1 MFGLVQTCSKIV
13 PMRSTY
19 YVGFSF
25 LRGKIQLAEV
35 EHKRKKSIVTVL
47 AERDTAIDF
56 NRMGATI
63 TAEHPNLN
71 MFIKELREMMKQ
83 HKVSTEYISFA
94 LPPDPLFINIIPVE
108 PGLTGKDL
116 SQYLQWEVDQY
127 FPHTSPREF
136 IVDSHGLPLEKTSAQ
151 QTFMVAVRRGMVG
164 FLQKVVTG
172 LKMKLNI
179 IDIDQFSTEKTLIT
193 NYPEILEHDIV
204 LIGLCKNGIDA
215 SLIHNGQMTD
225 YRSYI
230 YNSDPFPDK
239 YIMEYLKYLKQKD
252 NSTPAAMLLHG
263 IDVTKSLVL
272 SLRTTTGIK
281 QTLALNPFRKLIT
294 KKHINPLFI
303 RDGYRFSAAIG
314 LALRTK

>member
-1 MFGLVQTCSKIV
+1 MK
-13 PMRSTY
+13 STY
-19 YVGFSF
+19 CIGFSF

-47 AERDTAIDF
+47 AERDTTIDMS
-56 NRMGATI
+56 RIGATI
-63 TAEHPNLN
+63 SADHPNLN
-71 MFIKELREMMKQ
+71 IFIKELREMMRQ
-83 HKVSTEYISFA
+83 HKISTEYISFA

-116 SQYLQWEVDQY
+116 TCHLQWEVDQY

-136 IVDSHGLPLEKTSAQ
+136 IIDSHGLPLEKAGAK
-151 QTFMVAVRRGMVG
+151 QTFMVAVRRGMVA

-172 LKMKLNI
+172 LKMKLSI

-204 LIGLCKNGIDA
+204 LIGLLKNGVDA
-215 SLIHNGQMTD
+215 SLIHKGQMTD
-225 YRSYI
+225 YRSFI
-230 YNSDPFPDK
+230 YDGEPYPDK
-239 YIMEYLKYLKQKD
+239 YILEYLKYLKQKD
-252 NSTPAAMLLHG
+252 DSTPAALLLHG
-263 IDVTKSLVL
+263 IDVTKSLVMA
-272 SLRTTTGIK
+272 LRTTTGIK
-281 QTLALNPFRKLIT
+281 QTLALNPFRKLVA
-294 KKHINPLFI
+294 KKHLNPLFV

>member
-1 MFGLVQTCSKIV
+1 MK
-13 PMRSTY
+13 STY

-35 EHKRKKSIVTVL
+35 EHKKKKSIVTIL
-47 AERDTAIDF
+47 AERDTTIDF
-56 NRMGATI
+56 TRTGATI
-63 TAEHPNLN
+63 SADHPQLS
-71 MFIKELREMMKQ
+71 MFVRELKEMMKQ
-83 HKVSTEYISFA
+83 HKVSTESISFA

-127 FPHTSPREF
+127 IPHTSPREF
-136 IVDSHGLPLEKTSAQ
+136 IIDSHGLPLEDTGTQ
-151 QTFMVAVRRGMVG
+151 QTFMVAVRRGTVA
-164 FLQKVVTG
+164 FLQKAVVG

-204 LIGLCKNGIDA
+204 LIGLRKSGIDA

-225 YRSYI
+225 YRSLL
-230 YNSDPFPDK
+230 YNGEPYPDK
-239 YIMEYLKYLKQKD
+239 YILEYLKYLKQKD
-252 NSTPAAMLLHG
+252 NCTPAALLLHG
-263 IDVTKSLVL
+263 IDVTKSLVV

-281 QTLALNPFRKLIT
+281 QTLALNPFRKLVAA
-294 KKHINPLFI
+294 KNLNPSFI
-303 RDGYRFSAAIG
+303 KEGYRFSAAIG

>member
-1 MFGLVQTCSKIV
+1 MK
-13 PMRSTY
+13 STY

-35 EHKRKKSIVTVL
+35 EHKKRKSIVTVL
-47 AERDTAIDF
+47 AERDATIDF
-56 NRMGATI
+56 TRTGTTI
-63 TAEHPNLN
+63 TPDHPQLS
-71 MFIKELREMMKQ
+71 MFIRELKEMMKQ

-116 SQYLQWEVDQY
+116 SRYLQWEVDQY
-127 FPHTSPREF
+127 FPHSLPRDF
-136 IVDSHGLPLEKTSAQ
+136 IIDSHGLPLEQAGAQ
-151 QTFMVAVRRGMVG
+151 QTFMVAVRRGMVA
-164 FLQKVVTG
+164 FLQKAVAV

-204 LIGLCKNGIDA
+204 LIGLCKGCIEA

-225 YRSYI
+225 YRSLL
-230 YNSDPFPDK
+230 YNGEPYPDK
-239 YIMEYLKYLKQKD
+239 YILEYLKYLKQKD
-252 NSTPAAMLLHG
+252 NHTPAAMLLHG
-263 IDVTKSLVL
+263 IDVTKSLVV

-281 QTLALNPFRKLIT
+281 QTLALNPFRKLLT
-294 KKHINPLFI
+294 VKKLNPSFI
-303 RDGYRFSAAIG
+303 KDGYRFSAAIG

>member
-1 MFGLVQTCSKIV
+1 MKS
-13 PMRSTY
+13 SY

-35 EHKRKKSIVTVL
+35 EHKKKKSIVTVL
-47 AERDTAIDF
+47 AERDTTIDF
-56 NRMGATI
+56 TRTGAAI
-63 TAEHPNLN
+63 SADHPQLS
-71 MFIKELREMMKQ
+71 MFVRELREMMKQ

-127 FPHTSPREF
+127 FPHTSPKEF
-136 IVDSHGLPLEKTSAQ
+136 ITDSHGLPLENAGAQ
-151 QTFMVAVRRGMVG
+151 QTFMVAVRRGLVA
-164 FLQKVVTG
+164 FLQKAVVG

-204 LIGLCKNGIDA
+204 LIGLRKGGIDA

-225 YRSYI
+225 YRTFL
-230 YNSDPFPDK
+230 YNGELYPDK
-239 YIMEYLKYLKQKD
+239 YILEYLKYLKRKD
-252 NSTPAAMLLHG
+252 NSTPAALLLHG
-263 IDVTKSLVL
+263 VDVTKSLVM
-272 SLRTTTGIK
+272 SLRTTTEIK
-281 QTLALNPFRKLIT
+281 QTLALNPFRKLVAA
-294 KKHINPLFI
+294 KNLNPSFI
-303 RDGYRFSAAIG
+303 KDGYRFSAAIG

>member
-1 MFGLVQTCSKIV
+1 MK
-13 PMRSTY
+13 STY
-19 YVGFSF
+19 CIGFSF

-47 AERDTAIDF
+47 AERDTTIDMS
-56 NRMGATI
+56 RIGATI
-63 TAEHPNLN
+63 SADHPNLN
-71 MFIKELREMMKQ
+71 IFIKELREMMRQ
-83 HKVSTEYISFA
+83 HKISTEYISFA

-116 SQYLQWEVDQY
+116 TRHLQWEVDQY

-136 IVDSHGLPLEKTSAQ
+136 IIDSHGLPLEKAGAK
-151 QTFMVAVRRGMVG
+151 QTFMVAVRRGMVA

-172 LKMKLNI
+172 LKMKLSI

-204 LIGLCKNGIDA
+204 LIGLCKNGVDA
-215 SLIHNGQMTD
+215 SLIHKGQMTD
-225 YRSYI
+225 YRSFI
-230 YNSDPFPDK
+230 YDGEPYPDK
-239 YIMEYLKYLKQKD
+239 YILEYLKYLKQKD
-252 NSTPAAMLLHG
+252 DSTPAALLLHG
-263 IDVTKSLVL
+263 IDVTKSLVMA
-272 SLRTTTGIK
+272 LRTTTGIK
-281 QTLALNPFRKLIT
+281 QTLALNPFRKLVA
-294 KKHINPLFI
+294 KKHLNPLFV

>member
-1 MFGLVQTCSKIV
+1 
-13 PMRSTY
+13 
-19 YVGFSF
+19 
-25 LRGKIQLAEV
+25 
-35 EHKRKKSIVTVL
+35 
-47 AERDTAIDF
+47 
-56 NRMGATI
+56 
-63 TAEHPNLN
+63 

-127 FPHTSPREF
+127 FPNASPREF
-136 IVDSHGLPLEKTSAQ
+136 VIDSHGLPLEKTDAQ
-151 QTFMVAVRRGMVG
+151 QTFMVAVRRGMVA
-164 FLQKVVTG
+164 FLQKVVVG

-225 YRSYI
+225 YRSFI
-230 YNSDPFPDK
+230 YNNEPFPEK
-239 YIMEYLKYLKQKD
+239 YIMEYLKYLKQRD
-252 NSTPAAMLLHG
+252 DTTPAALLLHG

-281 QTLALNPFRKLIT
+281 QTLALNPFRKLVA
-294 KKHINPLFI
+294 KKHLNPSFI

-314 LALRTK
+314 LALRKK